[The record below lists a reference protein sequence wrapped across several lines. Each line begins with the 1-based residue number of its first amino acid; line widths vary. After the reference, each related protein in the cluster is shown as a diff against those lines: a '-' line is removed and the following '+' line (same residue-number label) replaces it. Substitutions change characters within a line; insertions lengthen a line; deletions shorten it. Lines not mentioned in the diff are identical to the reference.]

1 WSNIKGGWTG
11 EGNINANPLFAD
23 SMTGDYH
30 LTSGSPCI
38 DAGIALFVWHGDTL
52 FNIPGDKIVG
62 PNPDI
67 GAFEFDLV
75 PISNQRNNQVKTSFL
90 LHQNYPNPFNSTTQI
105 RYSLVRS
112 DYIKVTVYDAQGKV
126 IAKLVNEIQAA
137 GEYNIAW
144 NSTDARENPISSG
157 IYFIELRSKFV
168 QQVRKML
175 LIR

>member
-1 WSNIKGGWTG
+1 
-11 EGNINANPLFAD
+11 
-23 SMTGDYH
+23 M
-30 LTSGSPCI
+30 
-38 DAGIALFVWHGDTL
+38 
-52 FNIPGDKIVG
+52 
-62 PNPDI
+62 
-67 GAFEFDLV
+67 
-75 PISNQRNNQVKTSFL
+75 
-90 LHQNYPNPFNSTTQI
+90 
-105 RYSLVRS
+105 RS